1 MKIVIAST
9 AAALM
14 LTLGM
19 TGASHAAGSAERG
32 AAAQSPE
39 LAPTFSRHVAPILYA
54 KCILCHRDGEAGPMP
69 LTTFREVR
77 PWANAI
83 RTQLIVGAMPPFH
96 AAPKYGLFPEGPR
109 LTPAE
114 SATIV
119 RWVDS
124 GAPEGDPSEL
134 PPRPTLPSRR

>member
-9 AAALM
+9 AAAL
-14 LTLGM
+14 LLALGA
-19 TGASHAAGSAERG
+19 TGAPLAATPAPRA
-32 AAAQSPE
+32 AAAQAPE

-77 PWANAI
+77 PWASAI
-83 RTQLIVGAMPPFH
+83 RTQLIAGAMPPFH
-96 AAPKYGLFPEGPR
+96 TAPKYGLFPDGPR

-119 RWVDS
+119 RWVDA

-134 PPRPTLPSRR
+134 PPRPSLPSRR